1 MEKYLIYRS
10 EYEDGS
16 DRQFVGESLVPRYE
30 YPFDNTAEEDIYA
43 YYEQLVL
50 TKAEKVKVGPFED
63 MLMILACT
71 FLIYL
76 MYRLYHYNA

>member
-1 MEKYLIYRS
+1 MANVEKYLIYRS

-43 YYEQLVL
+43 YYDVEAICNDGEQ
-50 TKAEKVKVGPFED
+50 
-63 MLMILACT
+63 
-71 FLIYL
+71 LIYL